1 MEMVEEAELTNYR
14 WWDEPKKVQWKK
26 FDPMNDTTVT
36 FTDNKRYIKV
46 DEYEA
51 LLAEEDSIK
60 SIEYKERLIDYD
72 EDYES
77 YNPYLNWNRPEIF
90 Y

>member
-1 MEMVEEAELTNYR
+1 MKDTAVTPTN
-14 WWDEPKKVQWKK
+14 
-26 FDPMNDTTVT
+26 
-36 FTDNKRYIKV
+36 NKRYTRV

-51 LLAEEDSIK
+51 FLTKEEN
-60 SIEYKERLIDYD
+60 SIEYEEKLIDFD

-77 YNPYLNWNRPEIF
+77 YDPYLDWDGSGTF

>member
-1 MEMVEEAELTNYR
+1 MAEVAELANYR
-14 WWDEPKKVQWKK
+14 WWDETEKVQQQR
-26 FDPMNDTTVT
+26 FDHMNDTAVT
-36 FTDNKRYIKV
+36 PTDNKRYTRI

-51 LLAEEDSIK
+51 LLDEEENGVEYVEK
-60 SIEYKERLIDYD
+60 LIEYD

-77 YNPYLNWNRPEIF
+77 YDPYLEWNGPEIF

>member
-1 MEMVEEAELTNYR
+1 MKDTAVTPTN
-14 WWDEPKKVQWKK
+14 
-26 FDPMNDTTVT
+26 
-36 FTDNKRYIKV
+36 NKRYIKV

-51 LLAEEDSIK
+51 LLDEKENGIKYEEK
-60 SIEYKERLIDYD
+60 LIDYD

-77 YNPYLNWNRPEIF
+77 YDSYLDWNGPETF

>member
-1 MEMVEEAELTNYR
+1 MEIAEAAKLANYR
-14 WWDEPKKVQWKK
+14 WWDKLERIWWDR
-26 FDPMNDTTVT
+26 FDHMNDTVVT
-36 FTDNKRYIKV
+36 LINNKRYTKV

-51 LLAEEDSIK
+51 LLTKEENG
-60 SIEYKERLIDYD
+60 IEYEEKLIDYD

-77 YNPYLNWNRPEIF
+77 YDPYLDWNRLETF

>member
-1 MEMVEEAELTNYR
+1 
-14 WWDEPKKVQWKK
+14 
-26 FDPMNDTTVT
+26 MNDTAVT
-36 FTDNKRYIKV
+36 PTNNKRYIKV

-51 LLAEEDSIK
+51 LLAEEKSTE
-60 SIEYKERLIDYD
+60 SIEYEKRLIDFD

-77 YNPYLNWNRPEIF
+77 YDPYLDWDGPEIF